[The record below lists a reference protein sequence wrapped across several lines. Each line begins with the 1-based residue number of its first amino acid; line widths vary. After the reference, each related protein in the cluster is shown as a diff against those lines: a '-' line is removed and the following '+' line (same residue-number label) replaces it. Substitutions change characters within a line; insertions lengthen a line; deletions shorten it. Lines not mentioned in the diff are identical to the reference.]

1 MTVNGAAFNDAAR
14 RAQYVNEV
22 LSLLF
27 PAPWRRDDTAAHGPG
42 TVRMIAVPN
51 IRRPRLL
58 VPADEPRVAAAALA
72 RYARPQARMARLKR
86 DAAVL
91 ALRTG
96 ASRLLL
102 RDRVAV
108 TGPDPETDSIVAY
121 LSGVLDTPVRIGI
134 DIGPA
139 RANRKPVVQLLTR
152 LGQTIGF
159 AKIGV
164 NDLTQRLVADETD
177 ALERLAKAELTA
189 VTVPAVRHAGIWREH
204 NVLVQQALPIWAD
217 RVPVH
222 PGRLAAAMREIAHVD
237 GTTEAPLG
245 ASGYAARLRERLA
258 ALDDTPDAR
267 ELRAAALALLDA
279 SGDDVLGFGAWH
291 GDWAPWNMAV
301 LAQTLLVWD
310 WERFT
315 LDVPL
320 GFDAVHYRLQHDIV
334 VAHRDPSA
342 VVDHCIAHAGDLVA
356 PFTQATPRRAGLTA
370 LLYLID
376 LATRY
381 LTDRQ
386 AEAGAALG
394 ALGTWLLPVLV
405 RRVSAFASS
414 PEGNQQC

>member
-1 MTVNGAAFNDAAR
+1 MTTDAAR
-14 RAQYVNEV
+14 RAQYVDEV

-27 PAPWRRDDTAAHGPG
+27 PEPWKRDDTAAGPDA
-42 TVRMIAVPN
+42 VRMIAVPN

-58 VPADEPRVAAAALA
+58 VPAGEPRVAAAALA
-72 RYARPQARMARLKR
+72 RYARPQARMARFKR

-108 TGPDPETDSIVAY
+108 TGCGPDADSIIAY
-121 LSGVLDTPVRIGI
+121 LSGVLGTPVRVGI

-152 LGQTIGF
+152 HGQTIGF

-164 NDLTQRLVADETD
+164 NALTQQLVADEAG
-177 ALERLAKAELTA
+177 ALKRLAKAELTT
-189 VTVPAVRHAGIWREH
+189 VTVPGVRHAGVWREH
-204 NVLVQQALPIWAD
+204 NVLVQQPLPIWAE
-217 RVPVH
+217 RVPVNA
-222 PGRLAAAMREIAHVD
+222 GRLTAAMREIAHVD
-237 GTTEAPLG
+237 GVTTTALG
-245 ASGYAARLRERLA
+245 VSGYVGRLRERLA
-258 ALDDTPDAR
+258 ALADSPDAR
-267 ELRAAALALLDA
+267 ELCAAASALLDA
-279 SGDDVLGFGAWH
+279 SVDDVLDFGAWH
-291 GDWAPWNMAV
+291 GDWSPWNMAM
-301 LAQTLLVWD
+301 LAPTILVWD

-315 LDVPL
+315 LDVPM

-342 VVDHCIAHAGDLVA
+342 AVDHCVARAAELVA
-356 PFTQATPRRAGLTA
+356 PFTRATSRRAGLTV

-405 RRVSAFASS
+405 RRVSAFATS